1 MHNLLQTL
9 TDAHFR
15 VIQKRC
21 MAKVNFWRYVLYF
34 INAFFVIGT
43 IMELPQ
49 NFMLEI
55 PSSSPSNITNMN
67 EMPISQMT
75 SISHQIFIFIDRYYF
90 PIMNFGVVKVP
101 QLFIMMI
108 ALRIAIM
115 FRMNANILSKRRM
128 PTRQS
133 LVTYFEQLLDI
144 IKVLNMLECCFNKLI
159 LAIVTTSVIKIIFTS
174 YATLRELLYHEKFGN
189 LGMMSLFMVKAKD
202 NEAKMDDSFFSFIIT
217 IGSTFSV
224 FELLLN
230 ILWTI
235 IFIMPCIACNE
246 FSRAALPVITGKLV
260 PDDAKN
266 KDQII
271 QKLMDPSWGLTLGK
285 LLKVDRA
292 FAMTL
297 ISLIFSIVV
306 VWVQMTVPA
315 SSNST

>member
-1 MHNLLQTL
+1 
-9 TDAHFR
+9 
-15 VIQKRC
+15 
-21 MAKVNFWRYVLYF
+21 
-34 INAFFVIGT
+34 
-43 IMELPQ
+43 
-49 NFMLEI
+49 
-55 PSSSPSNITNMN
+55 
-67 EMPISQMT
+67 
-75 SISHQIFIFIDRYYF
+75 
-90 PIMNFGVVKVP
+90 MNFGVVKVP

-115 FRMNANILSKRRM
+115 FRINANILSKRRM

-202 NEAKMDDSFFSFIIT
+202 NEAQMNDSFFSFILT

-230 ILWTI
+230 ILWTV
-235 IFIMPCIACNE
+235 IFIVPCIACNE
-246 FSRAALPVITGKLV
+246 FSRAALTVITGKLV
-260 PDDAKN
+260 PDDAKTV

-292 FAMTL
+292 FAMTV
-297 ISLIFSIVV
+297 SLLLFNRNQIHLNFSLSV
-306 VWVQMTVPA
+306 
-315 SSNST
+315 